1 MERIKTGISGLDQLL
16 GGGIVQGS
24 NFIVKGTPGT
34 GKTTL
39 AMQYLVNGARKY
51 NEPGIYLSTSQEIGN
66 IADQFSMF
74 DFNLD
79 ELAGDNEKLL
89 LSQFSEASFRKKGG
103 GKKALQPKDLVEAVN
118 FFLRGKTQYKRLV
131 IDSVSTLVY
140 NYSNPNEM
148 RHELDRVFNFTK
160 TQGLT
165 TIYLTEDSNAAN
177 GFAFEDFLA
186 DGLIRMSDV
195 EDKHKIL
202 RRGMRVLK
210 QRGSDI
216 DRKLRQY
223 EITRKGIDV
232 YPEEEMII

>member
-1 MERIKTGISGLDQLL
+1 MERVKTGISGLDRLL
-16 GGGIVQGS
+16 GGGIVPGS

-74 DFNLD
+74 DFKLD
-79 ELAGDNEKLL
+79 ELAGDDEKLL

-195 EDKHKIL
+195 EDRHKVL

-223 EITRKGIDV
+223 QITKKGIDV
-232 YPEEEMII
+232 YPEEDMID